1 MKSSV
6 LPYLE
11 ISKQNV
17 KRKISEIL
25 TDQKIEEI
33 ANAAFDFHF
42 KDPISRAFQE
52 YYCKIVSN
60 REDFLSNPNFFH
72 EFKQKYSL
80 QGIDGEHL
88 AQLEQEKK
96 KILQLIADDDLPK
109 LYYDFFADV
118 SLKHAKGVV
127 KRTLASFFAKF
138 AHTFSPNKYCA
149 LDNPIKD
156 YLGLRREGF
165 YIAFVVISQAYKE
178 WASENPR
185 LMRQIRM
192 ELENN
197 KIGKSF
203 SDKMT
208 DLKLLDLIFWYQA
221 NKAQDIERPSTIS
234 PKIEDR
240 YSLRG
245 KPFRYDSPTEPVA
258 FEEWNALQ

>member
-17 KRKISEIL
+17 KHKISVIL
-25 TDQKIEEI
+25 TDQKVEEI

-42 KDPISRAFQE
+42 KNPISRAFQE
-52 YYCKIVSN
+52 YYCKTVSN
-60 REDFLSNPNFFH
+60 REAFLSTPNFFSK
-72 EFKQKYSL
+72 FKQKYSL
-80 QGIDGEHL
+80 QGIDGKHL
-88 AQLEQEKK
+88 ARLEQEKG
-96 KILQLIADDDLPK
+96 KILRLIDDDNLPK

-118 SLKHAKGVV
+118 SLQHGKNVV
-127 KRTLASFFAKF
+127 RKTLASFFAKF
-138 AHTFSPNKYCA
+138 AHTFCPDRYCA

-178 WASENPR
+178 WARENPH
-185 LMRQIRM
+185 LMQQIRM
-192 ELENN
+192 ELEDN
-197 KIGKSF
+197 KIGKPF

-221 NKAQDIERPSTIS
+221 NKATIS
-234 PKIEDR
+234 
-240 YSLRG
+240 
-245 KPFRYDSPTEPVA
+245 A
-258 FEEWNALQ
+258 

>member
-25 TDQKIEEI
+25 TDQKVEEI

-42 KDPISRAFQE
+42 KDRNSRVFQA
-52 YYCKIVSN
+52 YYCEIVSN
-60 REDFLSNPNFFH
+60 REAFLSDPKFFH
-72 EFKQKYSL
+72 KFKQKYSL
-80 QGIDGEHL
+80 QGIDSKHL
-88 AQLEQEKK
+88 ARLEQEKK
-96 KILQLIADDDLPK
+96 KILQLIDDDNLPK
-109 LYYDFFADV
+109 LYYEFFADV
-118 SLKHAKGVV
+118 YLQHAENVV
-127 KRTLASFFAKF
+127 RRTLASFFAKF
-138 AHTFSPNKYCA
+138 THTFSPDKYCA

-185 LMRQIRM
+185 LMKQIRM

-245 KPFRYDSPTEPVA
+245 KSFQYHAPTEPVA
-258 FEEWNALQ
+258 SEEWNALQ